1 MILEKSEKI
10 LEKHSLCNNCL
21 GRLFGMLG
29 KSTNYIRGKSIR
41 LVLNMERE
49 ARGLSSFEE
58 PEKCELCGNIF
69 KKTEYLVRLCYDK
82 AQKLG
87 IEFESFLVGSRFPK
101 EIMDKEKQLW
111 EEFELEFAEPINRE
125 FNREVGKFL
134 EVLFQKPVDKENP
147 DVIFIIDPYNERIE
161 LQIKP
166 LYIYGRYRKL
176 VRGIPQ
182 TPLKGFK
189 ESVASIICKPFSKA
203 TKGKCI
209 FHGAGREDVDVR
221 MLGNGRPFVV
231 EIKKPIK
238 RKINLEK
245 IAQEIN
251 QSKKVEVLDLKFISK
266 EEMERILTSN
276 HKKEYEAL
284 VYVEEGITAE
294 EIKEV
299 VEKLQNCTIYQ
310 RTPRRVLRR
319 RADIVRVRK
328 VYDVKAE
335 IIDDKHFKL
344 RLITD
349 GGLYIKE
356 LISGDNGRT
365 TPSVSEILGKK
376 AWCEK
381 LDVLNILDDK
391 VKTL

>member
-1 MILEKSEKI
+1 MQMIIEKSEEV

-29 KSTNYIRGKSIR
+29 KGSNYIRGKSIR
-41 LVLNMERE
+41 LILNMERE
-49 ARGLSSFEE
+49 AKGMPAFKE
-58 PEKCELCGNIF
+58 PERCELCGNIL
-69 KKTEYLVRLCYDK
+69 KRIEYLARLCYER

-111 EEFELEFAEPINRE
+111 EEFGLEFAEPINRE
-125 FNREVGKFL
+125 FNREMGKFL
-134 EVLFQKPVDKENP
+134 EVLFQKPVDKESP
-147 DVIFIIDPYNERIE
+147 DVTFIIDPCCERIE

-189 ESVASIICKPFSKA
+189 ESVASIICRPFSKV
-203 TKGKCI
+203 TRGKCI
-209 FHGAGREDVDVR
+209 FHGTGREDVDVR

-231 EIKKPIK
+231 EIKKPMK
-238 RKINLEK
+238 RKIDLEK

-251 QSKKVEVLDLKFISK
+251 QSKKVEVLNLRFISR
-266 EEMERILTSN
+266 EEMERVLTSN

-284 VYVEEGITAE
+284 VYVEEGIT
-294 EIKEV
+294 KEDV
-299 VEKLQNCTIYQ
+299 KSLMEKLQNCTVYQ
-310 RTPRRVLRR
+310 RTPRRVLKR

-328 VYDVKAE
+328 VYDVNAE

-391 VKTL
+391 

>member
-1 MILEKSEKI
+1 MIIEKSEKI

-21 GRLFGMLG
+21 GRLFGRLG

-41 LVLNMERE
+41 LVLNMKRE
-49 ARGLSSFEE
+49 AEGLPTFEE

-69 KKTEYLVRLCYDK
+69 KKTEYLARLCYDK

-87 IEFESFLVGSRFPK
+87 LEFESFLVGSRFPK
-101 EIMDKEKQLW
+101 EILEKEKQLW
-111 EEFELEFAEPINRE
+111 EEFRLEFAEPINRE
-125 FNREVGKFL
+125 LNREVGKIL
-134 EVLFQKPVDKENP
+134 EVLLQKLVNKEDP
-147 DVIFIIDPYNERIE
+147 DVVFIIDPYNKGIE

-182 TPLKGFK
+182 TPLKSFK
-189 ESVASIICKPFSKA
+189 ESVASIICKPFSNA
-203 TKGKCI
+203 TKGKCT

-221 MLGNGRPFVV
+221 MLGNGRPFIV
-231 EIKKPIK
+231 EIKNPIK
-238 RKINLEK
+238 RKIDLRV
-245 IAQEIN
+245 IAREIN
-251 QSKKVEVLDLKFISK
+251 RSKKVEISDLKFISR

-276 HKKEYEAL
+276 HKKEYEAF
-284 VYVEEGITAE
+284 VYVEEGITLE
-294 EIKEV
+294 DTRKI
-299 VEKLQNCTIYQ
+299 VEKLRNCTIYQ

-319 RADIVRVRK
+319 RADIVRVRR
-328 VYDVKAE
+328 VYDIEAE

-381 LDVLNILDDK
+381 LDVLNILDD
-391 VKTL
+391 